1 MEKSQKNLVLI
12 LIALH
17 LAISLPLAYF
27 LNVWSDE
34 ASTLETTNHGLFF
47 AFETV
52 FKVEKQ
58 SPLYFLLLSLWRN
71 IDTSVFFARIFS
83 IIFSIASIA
92 VLPRVAKNWLNE
104 KQAKYLIIFFA
115 LHPFLFMASLEIR
128 GYSAIILL
136 SILLLKF
143 FYTGYLQE
151 NQTKSHQKSQI
162 VYVLIA
168 IISLYTHYY
177 LGFNLVA
184 HFCVLLVLRR
194 WKDARNYFLQVLFVG
209 VCIIPLLSVIS
220 QQFAGREAVYTAE
233 KSVIILLRT
242 IWASILTFTIPTE
255 ILPTP
260 EPTIVSIFRN
270 RILLII
276 LAILSVY
283 AFATRFRK
291 FNQAT
296 LVFVIIN
303 FVMLVFM
310 ALSYFA
316 LGEIYI
322 AIRHFS
328 PLFISVILF
337 QFIVLSAIINEKF
350 NRIWLI
356 FGLICLC
363 LFPYSLYK
371 LYPNVAKRGDWARV
385 AEFVQQN
392 EKPNQP
398 IIIFQVYDV
407 LSFRVHYQGTN
418 KILPDE
424 KFVDFWLEGKKETED
439 SFRSQIDF
447 TISKI
452 PPEST
457 VIWLLTEDN
466 CQTTAACQPLEEF
479 VAKNYN
485 VTETKDFYLERA
497 RLLKKK

>member
-1 MEKSQKNLVLI
+1 MEKSQKKLVLI
-12 LIALH
+12 LIVLH
-17 LAISLPLAYF
+17 LAVSLPLAYF

-34 ASTLETTNHGLFF
+34 ASTLETTNHGF
-47 AFETV
+47 AFTFETI

-71 IDTSVFFARIFS
+71 LDTSVFSARILS
-83 IIFSIASIA
+83 IIFSVASIA
-92 VLPRVAKNWLNE
+92 VLPNVAKNWLNE
-104 KQAKYLIIFFA
+104 KQTKYFTIFFA
-115 LHPFLFMASLEIR
+115 LHPFLFLASLEIR

-136 SILLLKF
+136 SILLFKF
-143 FYTGYLQE
+143 FCQGYLLE
-151 NQTKSHQKSQI
+151 DETTSHRKWQI
-162 VYVLIA
+162 IYVLIS

-194 WKDARNYFLQVLFVG
+194 WKDAKNYLLQMLFVG

-220 QQFAGREAVYTAE
+220 QQFAGREAFYTAE
-233 KSVIILLRT
+233 KSVVILLRT
-242 IWASILTFTIPTE
+242 LWASVLTFTIPTE

-260 EPTIVSIFRN
+260 EPTIISIFRN

-276 LAILSVY
+276 FAIFAVY
-283 AFATRFRK
+283 SFATKFRK

-296 LVFVIIN
+296 IIFATTN

-328 PLFISVILF
+328 PLFVSIIFL
-337 QFIVLSAIINEKF
+337 QFVVLSTLINEKF
-350 NRIWLI
+350 NKIWLV

-371 LYPNVAKRGDWARV
+371 LYPNIAKRGDWARV

-407 LSFRVHYQGTN
+407 LSFRVHYQGAN

-439 SFRSQIDF
+439 SLRSQIDF

-452 PPEST
+452 PPEAAD
-457 VIWLLTEDN
+457 IWLLTEDN
-466 CQTTAACQPLEEF
+466 CQTTAACQPLEDF

-485 VTETKDFYLERA
+485 VIETKDFYLEKA
-497 RLLKKK
+497 RLLRKK